1 MKPKDNNNSKRN
13 MSMRRD
19 YENILYRVKL
29 RGERIARE
37 EGYSE
42 SYAEAFGEGYA
53 EAFAEGYAKG
63 FAKGYVE
70 GCEKERK
77 RIASEL
83 LSLGVSEQ
91 IICRVSR
98 LSPEE
103 VRML

>member
-53 EAFAEGYAKG
+53 KGFAKG

>member
-1 MKPKDNNNSKRN
+1 MTPKDDNNSKRN

-42 SYAEAFGEGYA
+42 SYAEAFAEGYA
-53 EAFAEGYAKG
+53 KGFAKG